1 MIISRIFDRE
11 DSRGRSMP
19 LANPLEI
26 SVQIKN
32 LVNALAFT
40 AIHLVYYELF
50 MIEINHDV
58 DPTDLLT

>member
-1 MIISRIFDRE
+1 
-11 DSRGRSMP
+11 MP